1 MDPKWSE
8 RDIKVQF
15 NEFNELHFNEHSESN
30 MDMRSWSTLD
40 DGEAG
45 AWYWPRTHAIF
56 DEGARDIRSYKR
68 IQDPLIYE
76 RISLIV
82 LE

>member
-1 MDPKWSE
+1 MDLKWSE

-45 AWYWPRTHAIF
+45 A
-56 DEGARDIRSYKR
+56 
-68 IQDPLIYE
+68 
-76 RISLIV
+76 
-82 LE
+82 